1 MKKLI
6 VQYTMESLELKRTL
20 NATIV
25 AAKKM
30 GVNITKS
37 EIMWGVT
44 KCQKNKTHVCSF
56 GERIGVVYTGR
67 RLEFRLV
74 KPYDL
79 IKISIIE

>member
-1 MKKLI
+1 MKQLI
-6 VQYTMESLELKRTL
+6 VQYTMESLQVKRTL
-20 NATIV
+20 NATIM

-30 GVNITKS
+30 GVNITNS
-37 EIMWGVT
+37 EIMWGIA

-56 GERIGVVYTGR
+56 GERIGVIYTGR

-74 KPYDL
+74 KPYNL